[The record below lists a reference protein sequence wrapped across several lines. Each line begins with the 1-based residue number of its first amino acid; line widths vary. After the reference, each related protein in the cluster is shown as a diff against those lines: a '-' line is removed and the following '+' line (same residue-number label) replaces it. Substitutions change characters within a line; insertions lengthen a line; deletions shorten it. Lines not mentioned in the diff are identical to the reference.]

1 MITKYLIS
9 LSATGK
15 IRVVYLST
23 SEEWNDELHGY
34 TIERRH
40 GQLLGKMQDAPTIVI
55 TKGKAGRTHKEQLEL
70 QFKSEWK
77 KYLDK
82 GYREIDKDPELC
94 SEEELLAI
102 LGDVKKDQN
111 GFSKHMLAKSS
122 DKVSQATIDKV
133 PYWYASRKIDGVRAA
148 LYWKDGEIHT
158 ASRGGGDYDCSMM
171 QFIENKELQ
180 DFFKVHP
187 DYVFDGEIY
196 SFGKTLQCLSGE
208 ARRCETMNGSDYLEF
223 YLYDIMIPDVPFEER
238 LKLINVVKES
248 LHLGFDPQ
256 RKWNPGELR
265 IQIVPQVK
273 VSGYENIMKLHNDYV
288 EEGWEGVVCRN
299 PSKPYGFGKRSNDML
314 KFKKYK
320 DSCFTVVGIEQGL
333 RPFEDMV
340 FVLVTKEGAEF
351 KAKPMGDLAQKIEYT
366 KNFESKYLGKIG
378 ECKFFY
384 YSEDGIPL
392 QPSFKAFRDDLT
404 YEDL

>member
-1 MITKYLIS
+1 MINKYLIS

-40 GQLLGKMQDAPTIVI
+40 GQFLGKMQDAPTIVI

-70 QFKSEWK
+70 QFKSELK

-82 GYREIDKDPELC
+82 GYKEINKDPELC
-94 SEEELLAI
+94 LEAELLAI
-102 LGDVKKDQN
+102 LGDVKRDQN

-158 ASRGGGDYDCSMM
+158 ASRGGGDYDCAMM

-187 DYVFDGEIY
+187 DFVLDGEIY
-196 SFGKTLQCLSGE
+196 KHGWSLQKLSGE
-208 ARRCETMNGSDYLEF
+208 ARRCETLNGSDFLEF
-223 YLYDIMIPDVPFEER
+223 YLYDIMYPEVDFETR
-238 LKLINVVKES
+238 LKLISIVEKS
-248 LHLGFDPQ
+248 LNLGFNPN
-256 RKWNPGELR
+256 KEWKPGELR
-265 IQIVPQVK
+265 IQIVPHEK
-273 VSGYENIMKLHNDYV
+273 VSGYKEIDALHDKYV
-288 EEGWEGVVCRN
+288 EEGWEGVVIRD
-299 PSKPYGFGKRSNDML
+299 PSKEYGFGKRTNAML
-314 KFKKYK
+314 KVKKYQE
-320 DSCFTVVGIEQGL
+320 DEFMITGMQEGLREEDMCFTCVTKDGIE
-333 RPFEDMV
+333 F
-340 FVLVTKEGAEF
+340 A
-351 KAKPMGDLAQKIEYT
+351 AKPWGTRELKQQYRKDM
-366 KNFESKYLGKIG
+366 ESLIGKMATVKY
-378 ECKFFY
+378 FY
-384 YSEDGIPL
+384 LSEEGCPL
-392 QPSFKAFRDDLT
+392 QPSVKCIRD
-404 YEDL
+404 YE

>member
-1 MITKYLIS
+1 MINKYLIS

-40 GQLLGKMQDAPTIVI
+40 GQFLGKMQDAPTIVI

-70 QFKSEWK
+70 QFKSELK

-82 GYREIDKDPELC
+82 GYKEINKDPELC
-94 SEEELLAI
+94 LEAELLAI
-102 LGDVKKDQN
+102 LGDVKRDQN

-133 PYWYASRKIDGVRAA
+133 PYWYASRKIDGLRCAI
-148 LYWKDGEIHT
+148 YWKNEEIHT

-187 DYVFDGEIY
+187 DYVLDGEIY

-223 YLYDIMIPDVPFEER
+223 YLYDIMYPGVDFETR
-238 LKLINVVKES
+238 LKLISIVEKS
-248 LHLGFDPQ
+248 LNLGFNPN
-256 RKWNPGELR
+256 KEWKPGELR
-265 IQIVPQVK
+265 IQIVPHEK
-273 VSGYENIMKLHNDYV
+273 VSGYKEIDALHDKYV
-288 EEGWEGVVCRN
+288 EEGWEGVVIRD
-299 PSKPYGFGKRSNDML
+299 PSKEYGFGKRTNAML
-314 KFKKYK
+314 KVKKYQE
-320 DSCFTVVGIEQGL
+320 DEFMITGMQEGLREEDMCFTCVTKDGIE
-333 RPFEDMV
+333 F
-340 FVLVTKEGAEF
+340 A
-351 KAKPMGDLAQKIEYT
+351 AKPWGTREIKQQYRKDM
-366 KNFESKYLGKIG
+366 ESLIGKMATVKY
-378 ECKFFY
+378 FY
-384 YSEDGIPL
+384 LSDEGCPL
-392 QPSFKAFRDDLT
+392 QPSVKCIRD
-404 YEDL
+404 YE

>member
-1 MITKYLIS
+1 MINKYLIS

-23 SEEWNDELHGY
+23 SEEWNDELRGY

-70 QFKSEWK
+70 QFNSERK

-82 GYREIDKDPELC
+82 GYKEIDKDPELC
-94 SEEELLAI
+94 SEAELLTI

-158 ASRGGGDYDCSMM
+158 ASRGGGDYDCAMM

-187 DYVFDGEIY
+187 DFVLDGEIY
-196 SFGKTLQCLSGE
+196 KHGWSLQKLSGE
-208 ARRCETMNGSDYLEF
+208 ARRCETLNGSDFLEF
-223 YLYDIMIPDVPFEER
+223 YLYDIMYPEVHLETRF
-238 LKLINVVKES
+238 KLISIVEKS
-248 LHLGFDPQ
+248 LNLGFNPN
-256 RKWNPGELR
+256 KEWKPGELR
-265 IQIVPQVK
+265 IQIVPHEK
-273 VSGYENIMKLHNDYV
+273 VSGYKEIDALHDKYV
-288 EEGWEGVVCRN
+288 EEGWEGVVIRD
-299 PSKPYGFGKRSNDML
+299 PSKEYGFGKRTNAML
-314 KFKKYK
+314 KVKKYQE
-320 DSCFTVVGIEQGL
+320 DEFMITGMQEGLREEDMCFTCVTKDGIE
-333 RPFEDMV
+333 F
-340 FVLVTKEGAEF
+340 A
-351 KAKPMGDLAQKIEYT
+351 AKPWGTRELKQQYRKDM
-366 KNFESKYLGKIG
+366 ESLIGKMATVKY
-378 ECKFFY
+378 FY
-384 YSEDGIPL
+384 LSEEGCPL
-392 QPSFKAFRDDLT
+392 QPSVKCIRDS
-404 YEDL
+404 E

>member
-1 MITKYLIS
+1 MINKYLIS

-40 GQLLGKMQDAPTIVI
+40 GQFLGKIQDAPTVVI

-70 QFKSEWK
+70 QFKSEFK

-82 GYREIDKDPELC
+82 GYKEINKDPELC
-94 SEEELLAI
+94 LEAELLAI
-102 LGDVKKDQN
+102 LGDVKRDQN

-158 ASRGGGDYDCSMM
+158 ASRGGGDYDCAMM

-187 DYVFDGEIY
+187 DFVLDGEIY
-196 SFGKTLQCLSGE
+196 KHGWSLQKLSGE
-208 ARRCETMNGSDYLEF
+208 ARRCETLNGSDFLEF
-223 YLYDIMIPDVPFEER
+223 YLYDIMYPEVNFETR
-238 LKLINVVKES
+238 LKLISIVEKS
-248 LHLGFDPQ
+248 LNLGF
-256 RKWNPGELR
+256 NPNKEWKSGELR
-265 IQIVPQVK
+265 IQIVPHEK
-273 VSGYENIMKLHNDYV
+273 VSGYKEIDALHDKYV
-288 EEGWEGVVCRN
+288 EEGWEGVVIRD
-299 PSKPYGFGKRSNDML
+299 PSKEYGFGKRTNAML
-314 KFKKYK
+314 KVKKYQE
-320 DSCFTVVGIEQGL
+320 DEFMITGMQEGLREEDMCFTCVTKDGIE
-333 RPFEDMV
+333 F
-340 FVLVTKEGAEF
+340 A
-351 KAKPMGDLAQKIEYT
+351 AKPWGTRELKQQYRKDM
-366 KNFESKYLGKIG
+366 ESLIGKMATVKY
-378 ECKFFY
+378 FY
-384 YSEDGIPL
+384 LSDEGCPL
-392 QPSFKAFRDDLT
+392 QPSVKCIRD
-404 YEDL
+404 YE

>member
-1 MITKYLIS
+1 MINKYLIS

-40 GQLLGKMQDAPTIVI
+40 GQFLGKMQDAPTIVI

-70 QFKSEWK
+70 QFKSELK

-82 GYREIDKDPELC
+82 GYKEINKDPKLC
-94 SEEELLAI
+94 LEAELLAI
-102 LGDVKKDQN
+102 LGNVKQDQN

-158 ASRGGGDYDCSMM
+158 ASRGGGDYDCAMM

-187 DYVFDGEIY
+187 DFVLDGEIY
-196 SFGKTLQCLSGE
+196 KHGWSLQKLSGE
-208 ARRCETMNGSDYLEF
+208 ARRCETLNGSDFLEF
-223 YLYDIMIPDVPFEER
+223 YLYDIMYPEVDFEIR
-238 LKLINVVKES
+238 LKLISIIEKSLNLEFNPNKEW
-248 LHLGFDPQ
+248 
-256 RKWNPGELR
+256 KPGELR
-265 IQIVPQVK
+265 IQIVPHEK
-273 VSGYENIMKLHNDYV
+273 VSGYKEIDALHDKYV
-288 EEGWEGVVCRN
+288 EEGWEGVVIRD
-299 PSKPYGFGKRSNDML
+299 PSKEYGFGKRTNAML
-314 KFKKYK
+314 KVKKYQE
-320 DSCFTVVGIEQGL
+320 DEFMITGMQEGLREEDMCFTCVTKDGIE
-333 RPFEDMV
+333 F
-340 FVLVTKEGAEF
+340 A
-351 KAKPMGDLAQKIEYT
+351 AKPWGTRELKQQYRKDM
-366 KNFESKYLGKIG
+366 ESLIGKMATVKY
-378 ECKFFY
+378 FY
-384 YSEDGIPL
+384 LSEEGCPL
-392 QPSFKAFRDDLT
+392 QPSVKCIRD
-404 YEDL
+404 YE